1 MPSLSDI
8 VQVSVITQTA
18 QVKQA
23 GFGIPLIVDYHNRF
37 PERVRYY
44 TDLTGMTSDG
54 FLTSDAA
61 YKAAANLLAQNPQVT
76 KVGIGRRANAPDM
89 QVDITPTAQN
99 SKLYSV
105 KVTGPTGASG
115 TASFTSDASATVA
128 EITAGLT
135 SAISALALPN
145 VTVTDQTTSL
155 RIKADAAGKFI
166 GVEVL
171 DLQVLSA
178 KQTHTNPGIQAD
190 MDAIQLENNDWYCV
204 SLTTAS
210 AAELT
215 GPTGLAA
222 WVESHKKLAL
232 VRSQDGDILAAPLTD
247 AASSLKADNYFR
259 TAVIFH
265 PDGNSFAGAAWA
277 GATMALDP
285 GSLTFAFRQLA
296 GISKTPLTSTQ
307 VTNLKAKNANFFADY
322 GGIGLTQEG
331 KVAAGEWIDIIRD
344 RDWFESRLQTL
355 VFSVLANNTKVPFTD
370 NGIGLI
376 EAQVRKATR
385 EAILAGFLAEG
396 TDAYIIPKAADVS
409 SVDRA
414 ARRLATIKV
423 SARVAG
429 AIHVV
434 KIDATIT
441 A

>member
-8 VQVSVITQTA
+8 VQVSVLTQTA
-18 QVKQA
+18 QVKQP
-23 GFGIPLIVDYHNRF
+23 GFGVPLIADYHNRF
-37 PERVRYY
+37 PERIRYY
-44 TDLTGMTSDG
+44 TDLAGMVSDG

-89 QVDITPTAQN
+89 QVEITPTAQN

-135 SAISALALPN
+135 SAITTLALPN
-145 VTVTDQTTSL
+145 VVASDQTTHV
-155 RIKADAAGKFI
+155 RVKADAAGKFI
-166 GVEVL
+166 AVESL
-171 DLQVLSA
+171 DLQVLSV
-178 KQTHTNPGIQAD
+178 KQTHADPGIAAD
-190 MDAIQLENNDWYCV
+190 LAAIQLENDEWYCL

-210 AAELT
+210 SAEILAA
-215 GPTGLAA
+215 AA
-222 WVESHKKLAL
+222 WVESAKKLML
-232 VRSQDGDILAAPLTD
+232 QRSQDGDILAAPTTD
-247 AASSLKADNYFR
+247 IASSLKTANYFR
-259 TAVIFH
+259 TALIFH
-265 PDGNSFAGAAWA
+265 PDGNTFAGAAWA
-277 GATMALDP
+277 GATMSLDP

-296 GISKTPLTSTQ
+296 GISKTPLTASQ
-307 VTNLKAKNANFFADY
+307 VTNLKAKNCNFFADY
-322 GGIGLTQEG
+322 GGIGLTQDG
-331 KVAAGEWIDIIRD
+331 KVAAGEWVDIIRD
-344 RDWFESRLQTL
+344 RDWYESRLRTL
-355 VFSVLANNTKVPFTD
+355 VFSVLANNLKVPFTD

-396 TDAYIIPKAADVS
+396 TDAYIIPKAADVA